1 MRYTGYPALAAA
13 ICLLAATAYAE
24 EGEHHR
30 HGMRHKMPAFEDV
43 DTNADG
49 SIVAEELYA
58 MQAKRMAERAKDGG
72 KMRNAA
78 NRCKFEDIDTD
89 ADGKVSPD
97 EFAAHHAERRH
108 RHRHP
113 EQ

>member
-1 MRYTGYPALAAA
+1 MNLSHYLAIAAA
-13 ICLLAATAYAE
+13 AGLLAGAASAE
-24 EGEHHR
+24 EGEEHR
-30 HGMRHKMPAFEDV
+30 HGMRHKMPAFEEV

-58 MQAKRMAERAKDGG
+58 MQAKRMAERAREGG

-78 NRCKFEDIDTD
+78 NRCTFEEIDAD

-108 RHRHP
+108 RHRH
-113 EQ
+113 QDQ

>member
-1 MRYTGYPALAAA
+1 MRHVHYLALAAA
-13 ICLLAATAYAE
+13 VCLFAGTALAE
-24 EGEHHR
+24 EGEQHR

-58 MQAKRMAERAKDGG
+58 MQAKRMAERAKEGG
-72 KMRNAA
+72 KMKNAA

-108 RHRHP
+108 RHGHQ
-113 EQ
+113 EK

>member
-1 MRYTGYPALAAA
+1 
-13 ICLLAATAYAE
+13 
-24 EGEHHR
+24 
-30 HGMRHKMPAFEDV
+30 MRHKMPSFEDV

-58 MQAKRMAERAKDGG
+58 MQAKRMAERAKEGG

-78 NRCKFEDIDTD
+78 NRGKFEDVDAD

-97 EFAAHHAERRH
+97 EFAAHHAEKRH
-108 RHRHP
+108 RHG
-113 EQ
+113 QQDQ

>member
-1 MRYTGYPALAAA
+1 MKFSYYLAFAVAA
-13 ICLLAATAYAE
+13 CMLVMTASAE
-24 EGEHHR
+24 EGEER
-30 HGMRHKMPAFEDV
+30 QHGMRHKMPAFEDV

-58 MQAKRMAERAKDGG
+58 MQAKRMAERAKEGG

-78 NRCKFEDIDTD
+78 NRCTFEEIDTD

-108 RHRHP
+108 RHRR
-113 EQ
+113 QDQ